1 MEPHIVTCVKMSNYP
16 FLTFSN
22 YSPSKK
28 TFSFH
33 PAEIKVINDIKIL
46 LSAQHTIAQRALDRQ
61 MPTIIGRT
69 CSFGFNI
76 HEQLKNCINASNDLI
91 GNLGILPAFINVDA
105 STKILHTERD
115 TTYTI
120 ISVPKQEK
128 NSLGIHFQFCLT
140 KATSLFLNMQSL
152 TTFAYSAFFL
162 THRQNHDSG
171 HNNINISSYGSQ
183 RLFFNARKSIERIN
197 CNLTTVM
204 PSDENLDQQVN

>member
-1 MEPHIVTCVKMSNYP
+1 MLLNYVV
-16 FLTFSN
+16 LMFSN
-22 YSPSKK
+22 YSPFKK

-61 MPTIIGRT
+61 IPSFVRRTSSFTI
-69 CSFGFNI
+69 NI
-76 HEQLKNCINASNDLI
+76 HQQLKNHINARDDLI

-120 ISVPKQEK
+120 ISVPKQEQ

-140 KATSLFLNMQSL
+140 KSTSLFLNMQSL

-171 HNNINISSYGSQ
+171 RNNINISSYGNQ
-183 RLFFNARKSIERIN
+183 RLFFNARKSIKRIN
-197 CNLTTVM
+197 CNLTPAI
-204 PSDENLDQQVN
+204 PSDKNLDQLVN